1 MAKFPSLRTAAAYAG
16 VSYQAIR
23 NWSFEYDIGEFR
35 DGQWIIDKEKLDRVI
50 AARDQIEEIRA
61 SLRAS

>member
-1 MAKFPSLRTAAAYAG
+1 MATFPSLRTAADYAG

-23 NWSFEYDIGEFR
+23 TWAREYDIGEFTEGR
-35 DGQWIIDKEKLDRVI
+35 WIISKEKLDRVI

-61 SLRAS
+61 SLKV